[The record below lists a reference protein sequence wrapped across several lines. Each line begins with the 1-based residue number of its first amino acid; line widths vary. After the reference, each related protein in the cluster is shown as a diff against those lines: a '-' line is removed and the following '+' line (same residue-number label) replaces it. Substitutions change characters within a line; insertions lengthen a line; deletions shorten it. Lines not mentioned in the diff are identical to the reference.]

1 MPTSRILA
9 SGLLPRLSSVLSR
22 STALQFRRAGLASEV
37 GLDKNEMTG
46 HITVVKPNVRERL
59 LETGLRILHERGFNA
74 TGVQDITEA
83 AGVPKGAFYNHFEGK
98 EDSGAKASPR
108 HLETLK

>member
-1 MPTSRILA
+1 
-9 SGLLPRLSSVLSR
+9 
-22 STALQFRRAGLASEV
+22 
-37 GLDKNEMTG
+37 MTG

-83 AGVPKGAFYNHFEGK
+83 AGVPKGSFYNHFESK
-98 EDSGAKASPR
+98 EALGIEVLERYWQVGLNSLKILEDTDVAPVSRLKAYFHKLNLR
-108 HLETLK
+108 ARKLDYRYGC